1 MRAVSTVATSS
12 ETPITSEASL
22 RAWFDRDVQPFLAT
36 HAASVE
42 RLGKYGLYPIAIVV
56 LSFLGAVLCGVFGG
70 FWPSLACVAVLI
82 PAVAVVTVRGPLYQ
96 AGGAGFRAIF
106 KQRVVARIV
115 AEVLPGA
122 TYDPDLALA
131 QSVLDASGLVD
142 DEVGYRGDDLVR
154 GTIGR
159 TPFALGDVSAGLNRR
174 GDVRSGF
181 HGLLF
186 HAEFN
191 RSLAGRTVVLPRGQT
206 PQSGVLNRD
215 LAPAGLESPEFAAL
229 FSVYASDPVEAR
241 YVLTPNTME
250 RLVDLART
258 VGRPLYAAFD
268 RRRVFVA
275 ADSGKGAFEA
285 LAFGGEKAWDEV
297 RGFAALFDSARAI
310 VEELELNT
318 RIWTKGFSPEAEAQ
332 AAAVSQPSAWSR
344 VAARGAW
351 AFQTRPNLPFT
362 VDDPP
367 APPARATIAR
377 RPGGAF
383 SVRFPGTW
391 GPPFVLMAVLLTT
404 GLVATDPGWWSA
416 HPELETL
423 APLAQLAR
431 EWSGPVTL
439 LGASMALA
447 ALYRMTTRVRRVEA
461 GPGKLRVGKLG
472 PDGVFPPERVLR
484 VFAAEDLVMA
494 QIQGSWIP
502 VLLAPRLGG
511 HGAALWL
518 AAEIETALNGGRQ

>member
-1 MRAVSTVATSS
+1 MSALVHSS
-12 ETPITSEASL
+12 ETRHTSEAGL

-42 RLGKYGLYPIAIVV
+42 RLGKYGLYPYGVVV
-56 LSFLGAVLCGVFGG
+56 LAFLAAVLLCVFGQV
-70 FWPSLACVAVLI
+70 WPSLACVAILI
-82 PAVAVVTVRGPLYQ
+82 PAIAVVTVRGPVYM
-96 AGGAGFRAIF
+96 AGGAGFRAVF
-106 KQRVVARIV
+106 KHRVVASIV
-115 AEVLPGA
+115 ARVLPGA

-131 QSVLDASGLVD
+131 QSVLDASGLLD
-142 DEVGYRGDDLVR
+142 DEVGVRGDDLVR
-154 GTIGR
+154 GTIGQ
-159 TPFALGDVSAGLNRR
+159 TPFALGDVNAGLNRR
-174 GDVRSGF
+174 GNVRSGF

-191 RSLAGRTVVLPRGQT
+191 RSLAGRTVVLPGGQT
-206 PQSGVLNRD
+206 PQSGVLNRG
-215 LAPAGLESPEFAAL
+215 LAPVGLESPEFAAL

-275 ADSGKGAFEA
+275 MDNGKGAFEA

-318 RIWTKGFSPEAEAQ
+318 RIWTKGFAPEAEAQ
-332 AAAVSQPSAWSR
+332 AASVSQPSAWSR

-367 APPARATIAR
+367 APPARATIER
-377 RPGGAF
+377 RAGGALLA
-383 SVRFPGTW
+383 RFPPAW
-391 GPPFVLMAVLLTT
+391 GAPGVVLVLLLLA
-404 GLVATDPGWWSA
+404 GLATSDLSWWAA
-416 HPELETL
+416 HPDLGRLGE
-423 APLAQLAR
+423 LAR
-431 EWSGPVTL
+431 SVQEWSGPLALV
-439 LGASMALA
+439 GGSMLIS
-447 ALYRMTTRVRRVEA
+447 ALYRMGTRPRRLEA
-461 GPGKLRVGKLG
+461 SAEGLRVARLG
-472 PDGVFPPERVLR
+472 PSRRFPRERVLR

-494 QIQGSWIP
+494 QVEGSWIP
-502 VLLAPRLGG
+502 LMLTPRLGG

-518 AAEIETALNGGRQ
+518 AAEIEGALTGGRQ

>member
-1 MRAVSTVATSS
+1 VA
-12 ETPITSEASL
+12 I
-22 RAWFDRDVQPFLAT
+22 
-36 HAASVE
+36 
-42 RLGKYGLYPIAIVV
+42 
-56 LSFLGAVLCGVFGG
+56 
-70 FWPSLACVAVLI
+70 LI
-82 PAVAVVTVRGPLYQ
+82 PAIAVVTVRGPVYM
-96 AGGAGFRAIF
+96 AGGAGFRAVF
-106 KQRVVARIV
+106 KHRVVASIV
-115 AEVLPGA
+115 ARVLPGA

-131 QSVLDASGLVD
+131 GSVLDASGLLD

-159 TPFALGDVSAGLNRR
+159 TPFALGDVSAGLSRR
-174 GDVRSGF
+174 GDLRSGF

-191 RSLAGRTVVLPRGQT
+191 RSLAGRTVVLPGGQT
-206 PQSGVLNRD
+206 PQSGVLNRG
-215 LAPAGLESPEFAAL
+215 LARVGLESPEFAAL
-229 FSVYASDPVEAR
+229 FSVHASDPVEAR

-258 VGRPLYAAFD
+258 AGRPLYAAFD

-275 ADSGKGAFEA
+275 MDNGKGAFEA

-318 RIWTKGFSPEAEAQ
+318 RIWTKGFAPEAEAQ
-332 AAAVSQPSAWSR
+332 AASVSQPSAWSR

-367 APPARATIAR
+367 APPARATIER

-383 SVRFPGTW
+383 VARFLPVW
-391 GPPFVLMAVLLTT
+391 GARGVVLVLLLLA
-404 GLVATDPGWWSA
+404 GLAASDLSWWAA
-416 HPELETL
+416 HPELGRLGE
-423 APLAQLAR
+423 LAR
-431 EWSGPVTL
+431 TVQEWSGPLALV
-439 LGASMALA
+439 GGSMLIS
-447 ALYRMTTRVRRVEA
+447 ALYRMGTRPRRLEA
-461 GPGKLRVGKLG
+461 SAEGLRVGRLG
-472 PDGVFPPERVLR
+472 PSRRFPRERVLR
-484 VFAAEDLVMA
+484 VFAAEDLVLA
-494 QIQGSWIP
+494 QVEGSWIP
-502 VLLAPRLGG
+502 LMISPRLGG

-518 AAEIETALNGGRQ
+518 AAEIEGALTGGRQ